1 MYLILFDYIYILYI
15 YIYIYIYIVNKLILV
30 LDTFSVVVPYV
41 LIVGA
46 VSPCNGRARYFCPR
60 SGS

>member
-1 MYLILFDYIYILYI
+1 MYLILFDYIYTV
-15 YIYIYIYIVNKLILV
+15 YIYIVNKLILV

>member
-1 MYLILFDYIYILYI
+1 MYLILFDYIYIYTV
-15 YIYIYIYIVNKLILV
+15 YIYIVNKLILV